1 MAPMR
6 WHGGDRAPSRKS
18 SLLCLLISNW
28 PELLTGTGILELT
41 HTQTEQQ
48 KDQTL
53 PEKKENKKSPN
64 SPKLYIFFLV
74 QLKLNLLPNYRQAI
88 SFEHRH
94 IQ

>member
-41 HTQTEQQ
+41 HTQTEEQ

-53 PEKKENKKSPN
+53 PEKKEKKK
-64 SPKLYIFFLV
+64 PKQPKIVYFL
-74 QLKLNLLPNYRQAI
+74 PCAI
-88 SFEHRH
+88 KAESSS
-94 IQ
+94 

>member
-41 HTQTEQQ
+41 HTDRTTERSN
-48 KDQTL
+48 
-53 PEKKENKKSPN
+53 PVEKKNKKN
-64 SPKLYIFFLV
+64 NPKQPKIVYFL
-74 QLKLNLLPNYRQAI
+74 PCAI
-88 SFEHRH
+88 KAESSS
-94 IQ
+94 